1 MKVAI
6 LGFGN
11 MGRMLAGKFKAGAVE
26 LHIANRSREKLDGF
40 SAGNP
45 VVCHYGDFAA
55 AVVGAELVFLCVR
68 PQACKE
74 VLELAAPKMRDD
86 AHLVSIA
93 ADVPLA
99 NLGKLFAGKVT
110 RMMPTVT
117 MTVDSGVTLLASN
130 DKVREGDRAE
140 LVWLFGAYSAFRL
153 IPEEEIEALSIVTSC
168 GPGLLAVIFQEFE
181 RSMQR
186 CGVRDRA
193 AIEAC
198 LLETAAGLRGLIQLD
213 GASLEAIYGRVA
225 TVGGTTEIGA
235 SALREGLP
243 PLLNEMTKRMM
254 ARHAERKA
262 LIDGM
267 WA

>member
-11 MGRMLAGKFKAGAVE
+11 MGRMLAGKFKAGAE
-26 LHIANRSREKLDGF
+26 LHIANRTREKLDGF
-40 SAGNP
+40 SAENP
-45 VVCHYGDFAA
+45 VVLHYDDFAA

-74 VLELAAPKMRDD
+74 VLELAAPKMRGD

-99 NLGKLFAGKVT
+99 TLGKLFAGKVT

-130 DKVREGDRAE
+130 DKVGGGDRAA
-140 LVWLFGAYSAFRL
+140 LVSLFGAYNSFRM

-168 GPGLLAVIFQEFE
+168 GPGLLAVLFQEFE
-181 RSMQR
+181 RSMER
-186 CGVRDRA
+186 RGVRDRA
-193 AIEAC
+193 ATEAC
-198 LLETAAGLRGLIQLD
+198 LLETAAGLRAMACLD
-213 GASLEAIYGRVA
+213 GASLEAIYGKVA
-225 TVGGTTEIGA
+225 TRGGITEIGA

-243 PLLNEMTKRMM
+243 ELFDAMTERMM

-267 WA
+267 WP